1 MPPEKLGR
9 YEIVREIGHGA
20 MGVVY
25 EATDPTIGRKIALK
39 AIRFDGIGTT
49 ADEAARRFKNEARAA
64 GGLNH
69 PNIVTVYDAGE
80 DNGNLYLAMEFI
92 EGSTLDALLRTQRTL
107 SPAQTT
113 DIVRQVCAG
122 LDFAHA
128 KSIVHRDIKPANV
141 MLAPHGIV
149 KITDFGIARAGEA
162 MTMTGQV
169 IGTPNYMSPE
179 QVLGKTLDGRSDLFS
194 VGVMLYEMI
203 TGERPFEGQSITT
216 IMYKIVHETPISP
229 RKLDGSIHPGL
240 SALIE
245 KSLAKAPDERFQTG
259 SELTQA
265 LQNYESANII
275 TSNLGAPTAN
285 VPGLAD
291 TNPKI
296 DTGTPAGRTQPA
308 TQPPPIDQAPASQKR
323 NFVGGLLSDP
333 KTRKRTIAIAI
344 AAVIWF
350 SSTFRRHGER
360 KDNES
365 NGSNPSSA
373 AIPAAPPAPS
383 PSSNGEDSADESDNQ
398 QSTVPAVVV
407 KKEHATSNKDV
418 ALLRVDSTP
427 PAAQVDVDGKPTGKQ
442 TPTELQLPRGQHS
455 VSVRMS
461 GFQTSSAN
469 FRVKGGE
476 EIEYSPQLTVV
487 MPNISVPGMPDLS
500 KLQELKNMSRPE
512 VWQQWARGKP
522 GNQPEL
528 MLNSR
533 PAGARI
539 LIDGKDSGQTTPA
552 QIPSKP
558 GTYHLRFE
566 LDGYEP
572 TEKVVTVGTHKTGM
586 AYVNLKPSGSE

>member
-25 EATDPTIGRKIALK
+25 EAADPTIGRKIALK

-92 EGSTLDALLRTQRTL
+92 EGSTLDMLLRTQRTL

-113 DIVRQVCAG
+113 DIIRQICSG

-259 SELTQA
+259 SELTRA

-296 DTGTPAGRTQPA
+296 GTDTPAVRTQPVSQ
-308 TQPPPIDQAPASQKR
+308 TVPVEQTPVPPKR
-323 NFVGGLLSDP
+323 NVVVELLANP
-333 KTRKRTIAIAI
+333 KTRKRTIAIVI

-350 SSTFRRHGER
+350 SSTYKRHADR
-360 KDNES
+360 KES
-365 NGSNPSSA
+365 ETSGSNPPSA
-373 AIPAAPPAPS
+373 AVPAPPISPS
-383 PSSNGEDSADESDNQ
+383 PSANGEDSADESDTQPN
-398 QSTVPAVVV
+398 TATTVV
-407 KKEHATSNKDV
+407 KKEHATGNKDV
-418 ALLRVDSTP
+418 ALLKVDSTP
-427 PAAQVDVDGKPTGKQ
+427 PAAQVDVDGKPTGKH

-461 GFQTSSAN
+461 GFQTSSAS

-487 MPNISVPGMPDLS
+487 MPNINVPGMPDLS

-512 VWQQWARGKP
+512 VWQQWASGKS

-539 LIDGKDSGQTTPA
+539 LVDGKDSGQTTPA

-572 TEKVVTVGTHKTGM
+572 AEKVVTVGTHKPGM
-586 AYVNLKPSGSE
+586 AYVSLKPSGSE